1 MHPEASLPGI
11 IAGLPVITYNGTL
24 HRLVDFATLTG
35 YDPMMPLFTL
45 GPGLNGQRYTPK
57 GGQSALYAAED
68 IVTAQAEYHR
78 VDRIVL
84 VADPT
89 YNLVANPTVHL
100 TIQVDLERVLDIADP
115 AIQAA
120 LGTTVAELTG
130 PWRKQ
135 MIKKLFCP
143 THVLANAVYA
153 NGNIQAMRYPS
164 ARGTEFSNLIMW
176 DERIG
181 LPSFIQVRDTSGT
194 LSARIPPKRAY
205 KKRPVT

>member
-1 MHPEASLPGI
+1 MHPEAQLPGI
-11 IAGLPVITYNGTL
+11 ITGLPLIAYTGTL

-35 YDPMMPLFTL
+35 YDPMMPLYTL
-45 GPGLNGQRYTPK
+45 GPGRNGQRYTPK
-57 GGQSALYAAED
+57 GGPSALYAAED
-68 IVTAQAEYHR
+68 VITAQAEYHR

-89 YNLVANPTVHL
+89 FHLLANPTVAL
-100 TIQVDLERVLDIADP
+100 TLPVELERVLDIANP

-120 LGTTVAELTG
+120 LGTTVGELTG

-135 MIKKLFCP
+135 MIKKIFCP

-164 ARGTEFSNLIMW
+164 ARGTEFSNLLMW
-176 DERIG
+176 DERIA
-181 LPSFIQVRDTSGT
+181 LPSFIQVRDTTGT
-194 LSARIPPKRAY
+194 LSARIPPKRSY
-205 KKRPVT
+205 RRRTII

>member
-1 MHPEASLPGI
+1 MHPEVDLPGI
-11 IAGLPVITYNGTL
+11 IGGLPLIAYSGTL

-45 GPGLNGQRYTPK
+45 GPGRTGQRYTPK
-57 GGQSALYAAED
+57 GGPSALYAAED
-68 IVTAQAEYHR
+68 LVTAQAEYHR

-89 YNLVANPTVHL
+89 YDLVANPTVAL
-100 TIQVDLERVLDIADP
+100 TINVSLERVLDLTDP

-120 LGTTVAELTG
+120 LATTVTELTA

-135 MIKKLFCP
+135 MIKKLYCP

-164 ARGTEFSNLIMW
+164 ARGVDQSNLIMW
-176 DERIG
+176 DERIT

-194 LSARIPPKRAY
+194 LSARIPPKRVY
-205 KKRPVT
+205 KKRSIT